1 MAGDWI
7 SVNDSPQPVLV
18 VKPVLVVNDLKHALE
33 VTRAVS
39 PDRSAAADAS

>member
-1 MAGDWI
+1 MAGDWS
-7 SVNDSPQPVLV
+7 SVNDSAQ
-18 VKPVLVVNDLKHALE
+18 PVLVVNDLKHALE